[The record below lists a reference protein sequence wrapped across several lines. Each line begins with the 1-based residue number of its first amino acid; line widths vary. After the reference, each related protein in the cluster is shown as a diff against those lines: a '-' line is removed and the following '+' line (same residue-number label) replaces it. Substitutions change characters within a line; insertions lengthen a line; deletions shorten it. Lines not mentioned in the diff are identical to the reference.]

1 MLKKETQDKMIEM
14 LDYIKEFTASNGYP
28 PSVREICKAMRIKS
42 TATVYYYLNL
52 LEDNNYI
59 KKAQSKNRAIEVVNK
74 YKDSF
79 PKKNLIDIP
88 LVGRI
93 AAGEPI
99 LATEN
104 LEDVYSVSAD
114 MFSSTNDLFML
125 KVCGESMI
133 NAGINDSDIIVVNKQ
148 PSADNGQI
156 VVAMVD
162 GNATVKRFYIK
173 NDHYILRPENDNM
186 NDIIVQ
192 DVDILGV
199 VVGLIRQ
206 Y

>member
-114 MFSSTNDLFML
+114 KFSSTNDLFML